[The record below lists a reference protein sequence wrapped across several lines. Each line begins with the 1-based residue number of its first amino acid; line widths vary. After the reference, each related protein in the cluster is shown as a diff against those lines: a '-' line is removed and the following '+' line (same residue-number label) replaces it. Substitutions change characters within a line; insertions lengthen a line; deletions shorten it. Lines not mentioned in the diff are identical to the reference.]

1 MRERDGYVP
10 GVPCWIDTSQP
21 DPDAAV
27 AFYGGLFGWDFE
39 DAMPPGAAGKYFIAR
54 LRGGDVAAVSS
65 QPEGA
70 PPTAVWN
77 TYVWVD
83 SADETAAKVVDAGGN
98 VVVDPFDV
106 MDAGRMAVCTDPEG
120 AAFCVWQA
128 KEHRG
133 ARIVNEPGSLNFNG
147 LNTRNADRAKA
158 FYRLVFGWETL
169 GAGGAADMWR
179 LPGYGEFLEQS
190 DPGLRERM
198 AASGAPAG
206 FEDVVATLNPIPND
220 QPDVPAHWS
229 VTFAVDDAD
238 TIAEKAAE
246 LGARVLVP
254 PFDAPWVRMT
264 VISDPQGA
272 TFTASKFV
280 PENQDIASRP
290 DSKVRAA

>member
-1 MRERDGYVP
+1 MRERDGYLP

-54 LRGGDVAAVSS
+54 LHGGDVAAVSS

-158 FYRLVFGWETL
+158 FYRSVFGWETL

-246 LGARVLVP
+246 LGGRVLVP